1 MVATHYDYG
10 INEPPMQHAIAE
22 IEALVR
28 SRYPDAAFEVFPSSN
43 VAGVYMR
50 IIVDIDEPDDVT
62 ALIIDRV
69 ADMQID
75 DELPLYPVTV
85 RPSRRRYADPDAR
98 NAITEVIPT
107 PIESH
112 DVPQ

>member
-28 SRYPDAAFEVFPSSN
+28 SRHPDAVFEVFPSSN

-85 RPSRRRYADPDAR
+85 RRSRRPSTEPESR
-98 NAITEVIPT
+98 NAIPEALPV

-112 DVPQ
+112 DAP